1 MNSEPISDTRARS
14 GGPFHSRLEPFVD
27 FIRQQRQQRKTWK
40 EIAQLLRAEKGCPIT
55 FQGLHQFYRRFV
67 KRQTRP
73 HWERLTDT
81 AQPLDQPVAPA
92 RRNTAL
98 ASTPPTR
105 SFRQPPTDRI
115 QLNDPTKV

>member
-1 MNSEPISDTRARS
+1 MNSEPISDAPARS

-27 FIRQQRQQRKTWK
+27 FIRQQRQRRKTWK
-40 EIAQLLRAEKGCPIT
+40 EIAQLLRIEKGCPIT
-55 FQGLHQFYRRFV
+55 FQGVHQFYRRFV

-81 AQPLDQPVAPA
+81 AQRLDRPVAPA
-92 RRNTAL
+92 RRNSAL
-98 ASTPPTR
+98 ASTPPPR
-105 SFRQPPTDRI
+105 SFRQPPTASI